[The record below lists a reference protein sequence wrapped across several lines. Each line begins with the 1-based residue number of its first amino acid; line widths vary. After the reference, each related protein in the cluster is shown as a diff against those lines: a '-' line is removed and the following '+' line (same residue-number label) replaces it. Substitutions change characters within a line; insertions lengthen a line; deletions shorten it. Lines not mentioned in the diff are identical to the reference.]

1 MVRPKWEENPSEH
14 CKASTREQITQTIGD
29 KRLND
34 ILIQDGLKPKM
45 G

>member
-1 MVRPKWEENPSEH
+1 MVKPKWEENPCEH
-14 CKASTREQITQTIGD
+14 YKASTIEHITQTTRD

-34 ILIQDGLKPKM
+34 ILIQDGLEPKM